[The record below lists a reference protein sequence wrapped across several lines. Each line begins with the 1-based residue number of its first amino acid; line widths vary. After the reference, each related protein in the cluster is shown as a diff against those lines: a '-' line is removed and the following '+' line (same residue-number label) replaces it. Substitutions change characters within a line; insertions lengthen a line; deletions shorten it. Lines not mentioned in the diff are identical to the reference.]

1 MKARDLCNHMKCC
14 GVNIKPTL
22 LLPRILFLSPHCHLD
37 EDLRK
42 RKELVCHGDLEMF
55 LRSLREGYVTWVADA
70 ITPSW
75 ISGQGSVTHLKQICA
90 MRALLLSNRKIKTL
104 RGNNQD

>member
-1 MKARDLCNHMKCC
+1 MFILPQMKAKDLCSHMKRC

-22 LLPRILFLSPHCHLD
+22 FLPRILFLSPHCYLD

-42 RKELVCHGDLEMF
+42 RKELVTLGDMEMF
-55 LRSLREGYVTWVADA
+55 LRSLREGYVTWVTDA

-75 ISGQGSVTHLKQICA
+75 ISGQGSVTHLIEICI
-90 MRALLLSNRKIKTL
+90 MRALLL
-104 RGNNQD
+104 GNWKM